1 MLPPLHRLTYAESK
15 NVPTVQSATT
25 TTNLAE
31 TLFRVSLVFALI
43 GGLVL
48 YFTRQILFPHQRRA
62 LTLTEVNTLLNR
74 HENGGT
80 GVLFRKWRKRLL
92 PPPVFGDEAE
102 LAEAE
107 AEEAEEAQRLG
118 NAKGKQYAGDGNDA
132 AGRQTAVAPEGRYSF
147 TCKPQPEGL
156 RSCLK
161 RLDATVMPSSDK
173 ATLVSSSP
181 TRSTPIE
188 RASDDMQ
195 MTDKAARRVRIVEP
209 ELAEL
214 EHLREVWSAPE
225 MQAMTGSAGIGG
237 YRRTRDFYSRSQGGP
252 AVVKRPGGA
261 TPATTEGAAA
271 TGLHTGSL
279 IPATKADDDSDVP
292 VIAEPDG
299 ASSGVKS
306 IKALSRLNASAS
318 PSARQTSPASGP
330 TSRRNRTLSPN
341 ANGTARSAS
350 PAFIVG
356 SQASKPARRRPL
368 SPAVGSPSVT
378 AGRTASPVPNP
389 AAAIEIVAGPRWL
402 RNKSGSAVTPAANRK
417 VMAAST
423 GESTSEHETT
433 DDDAEDGPRLD
444 GELSE
449 TETAD
454 SSIDGTTTPPSSSL
468 GSVLTVLTG
477 LDALAATEKEAKS
490 GIKALRPGLGD
501 DSPAS
506 ILSGGESPQDSP
518 TPAIPRR
525 ASSSAPAIAQVDVS
539 TSVAVPTLSTE
550 APASPITPS
559 PLKTSFSADEQT
571 PASLE
576 TESSGS
582 PPALPDTTPADVPQ
596 EAAASVSP
604 SPCVAAQDRRL
615 SLRVQQ
621 ALLEKHQKRRASAG
635 SAGSRGDSLSVHAQP
650 SVPLNA

>member
-1 MLPPLHRLTYAESK
+1 MT
-15 NVPTVQSATT
+15 
-25 TTNLAE
+25 
-31 TLFRVSLVFALI
+31 

-107 AEEAEEAQRLG
+107 AEEAAEAQSLA
-118 NAKGKQYAGDGNDA
+118 NARSKQHAGDGDEA
-132 AGRQTAVAPEGRYSF
+132 AGRQAAAVTEGRYSF

-161 RLDATVMPSSDK
+161 RSDATVTPSSDK
-173 ATLVSSSP
+173 AALVSSSP

-188 RASDDMQ
+188 RASDDMP

-214 EHLREVWSAPE
+214 ELLREVWSAPE
-225 MQAMTGSAGIGG
+225 MQAMTGSTGIGG
-237 YRRTRDFYSRSQGGP
+237 YRRTRDFYSRSQAGP

-261 TPATTEGAAA
+261 TPTTEGAAA
-271 TGLHTGSL
+271 TGLRTGSL

-389 AAAIEIVAGPRWL
+389 TAAIEIVAGPRWL

-417 VMAAST
+417 VKPAST

-490 GIKALRPGLGD
+490 GIKALQSDLGD

-518 TPAIPRR
+518 TPAIPHR

-576 TESSGS
+576 TKSSGS